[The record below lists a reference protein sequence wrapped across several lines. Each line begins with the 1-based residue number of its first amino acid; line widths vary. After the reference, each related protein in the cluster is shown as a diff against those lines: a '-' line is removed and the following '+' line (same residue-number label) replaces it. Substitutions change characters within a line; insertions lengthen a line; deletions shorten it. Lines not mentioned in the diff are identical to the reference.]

1 MNRIE
6 EEKKTVEAMIRL
18 YCLKYEKNKEL
29 CSKCREL
36 IEYANARLDRCKFGN
51 SKTTCQNCP
60 VHCYRKDMRD
70 KIREV
75 MRFAGPRM
83 ILYHPVMAVLHLV
96 RTFTDKRHPN
106 KKRQAEP

>member
-29 CSKCREL
+29 CNDCLEL

-51 SKTTCQNCP
+51 NKTTCQKCP

-70 KIREV
+70 KIRKV
-75 MRFAGPRM
+75 MKFAGPRM
-83 ILYHPVMAVLHLV
+83 ILYHPIMAIKHLA
-96 RTFTDKRHPN
+96 RTLTEPN
-106 KKRQAEP
+106 DNIMQKQ